1 MKSEAMQPTT
11 APEARSGMAESDQ
24 PTPPTRAEVLLAAR
38 RRCDDM
44 QDGPAAREQMKREVL
59 ATPAE
64 LLGDLLAALTEACPV
79 RTDFPHPISTQS
91 ERSHTP

>member
-1 MKSEAMQPTT
+1 MKNEAMQPTT
-11 APEARSGMAESDQ
+11 APEARSGMAESDH

-44 QDGPAAREQMKREVL
+44 QDGTAAREQMKREVL

-64 LLGDLLAALTEACPV
+64 LLGDLLAALTEA
-79 RTDFPHPISTQS
+79 RAMRADFHHPIST
-91 ERSHTP
+91 PV